1 MQEILGVISS
11 TATTTKDLDGCKKS
25 RDNIYT
31 RVNYTRKGCILKF
44 SSFIQQ
50 KSMENS
56 RGSVPQFQKGISA
69 LENKDGGL
77 GLRRINQSNLKIRK
91 HLLMD

>member
-11 TATTTKDLDGCKKS
+11 TTTTTKDLDGCKMP

-31 RVNYTRKGCILKF
+31 GVNYAREECRLKF

-50 KSMENS
+50 N
-56 RGSVPQFQKGISA
+56 QQKTQGAQYHSY
-69 LENKDGGL
+69 
-77 GLRRINQSNLKIRK
+77 
-91 HLLMD
+91 

>member
-11 TATTTKDLDGCKKS
+11 TTTTTKDLDGCKMP

-31 RVNYTRKGCILKF
+31 GVNYAREECRLKF

-56 RGSVPQFQKGISA
+56 RSLVPQLLKGISA
-69 LENKDGGL
+69 LENKEGRM
-77 GLRRINQSNLKIRK
+77 GLRRINQSNLKSRK